1 MIWHLC
7 ERLGRTL
14 YWSIS
19 PLLCW
24 LCVKN
29 TRLCIVWA
37 RSCLFVAMALWSD
50 LKSGGRWNTS
60 LVFLPSAST
69 SLSSFLFHFLFVPL
83 TTTPSLF
90 PLLLILA
97 FWMPSFCV
105 TNLIKIC
112 LFCFPFKRA
121 NLMFFS
127 NFIFYFI
134 IFLILMTYYLFLLYC
149 VCVVFFLYVILQNAI

>member
-1 MIWHLC
+1 MVWHLFQ
-7 ERLGRTL
+7 RLGRTL

-24 LCVKN
+24 LCVKS
-29 TRLCIVWA
+29 TWLCIVCN
-37 RSCLFVAMALWSD
+37 RSCLFVAMAVWSD
-50 LKSGGRWNTS
+50 LKSGRQWS

-69 SLSSFLFHFLFVPL
+69 SLPSLLSHFLFVPL

-97 FWMPSFCV
+97 FWMSSFCV

-112 LFCFPFKRA
+112 QFCFPFKRV

-127 NFIFYFI
+127 NFIF
-134 IFLILMTYYLFLLYC
+134 
-149 VCVVFFLYVILQNAI
+149 